1 MSAPTST
8 LESPAPPPTSWA
20 EQARQERTL
29 EETAR
34 RRARSRARRSARVPR
49 HLDLGAIIALLTVA
63 ALTHGGVFGGLS
75 GYVAALGGVAV
86 GAGTALLAARMRMH
100 APMTV
105 VAVLIGYL
113 ALGGALALPRTTIAH
128 VVPTLRTLQLLVVG
142 IVTSWKDLLT
152 VQPPAGAF
160 IGPAVMPYLAGVLC
174 SSIAVSVVVRTRRPL
189 WALAPAAVL
198 LLLGILW
205 GSQSAPLALPVG
217 VAWGALALV
226 WAGACAARQRREG
239 GRGTVEFEGAGR
251 RPRTRRLVG
260 ATVLVLLGALCAAT
274 LSPVLV
280 DGGHRS
286 VLRDLVEPPLDLR
299 EYHSPISLFRTLNTD
314 QADAEQFTVSGLPE
328 GGRIRLATLDT
339 YDGTVFKIAGD
350 AAEAGFRHVGTEF
363 TDTPLAAGA
372 STAHVAVTIS
382 GYTGNWVP
390 GGGATR
396 SLDYTS
402 SRQDELAEALFY
414 SDSLV
419 TGLSTVSLQEGD
431 SYTAEVVTGRE
442 WSDQELEGKAFMQV
456 PIPEDTNVPASVAE
470 VASTMVADATAG
482 IGQVRAIQ
490 QKLHDGGFYSDGTDG
505 LSLPGHRA
513 DRLEKFLT
521 DEQMIGDDDQYAP
534 AMALMLRSLGIPSRV
549 VMGFHPDEGV
559 QGDVTI
565 TGKET
570 HAWVEVP
577 FDGAGWVAFDPTPPR
592 DQVPQTQ
599 VPKPK
604 PNPRPQVL
612 QPPDPPEEPAEVP
625 PDVVEQPDDD
635 REPEGSWWDTVLVAL
650 EIAGVGMLLVSPFVA
665 IVSAKARR
673 ARRRRRR
680 GPQDVR
686 TAAAW
691 DEVVDRAT
699 DLGVL
704 VPATDTR
711 SDQAR
716 SIDTQLGVVDP
727 AAGDT
732 GFHRWDEPRTRTLEL
747 ATQLDGIVFGAGTLD
762 EGTGERAWVGGGEVI
777 AAMRRQVPRLRRL
790 RGTFSTRSLRV
801 RRRRWR
807 DRWRDWR
814 ATGTGTAAD
823 GNGDQDMG
831 TGSPVREPVR
841 SGNG

>member
-8 LESPAPPPTSWA
+8 LETPVPPSASWA

-34 RRARSRARRSARVPR
+34 RRARSRARRRERAP
-49 HLDLGAIIALLTVA
+49 HLLDVGAVVALLAVA
-63 ALTHGGVFGGLS
+63 AMTHGGVFGDLS

-86 GAGTALLAARMRMH
+86 GAGTALLAARMRLR

-105 VAVLIGYL
+105 VSVLIGYL
-113 ALGGALALPRTTIAH
+113 VLGGALALPRTTLAH

-174 SSIAVSVVVRTRRPL
+174 SAVAVSVVVRTRRPL
-189 WALAPAAVL
+189 WALAPVAVL

-217 VAWGALALV
+217 VAWGAIALV
-226 WAGACAARQRREG
+226 WAGSCAARQRREG

-251 RPRTRRLVG
+251 RPRARRLVG
-260 ATVLVLLGALCAAT
+260 ATVLVVLGSLCAT
-274 LSPVLV
+274 TISPVLV
-280 DGGHRS
+280 EGGHRS

-299 EYHSPISLFRTLNTD
+299 EYHSPISLFRTLNTEE
-314 QADAEQFTVSGLPE
+314 ADTDQFTVSGLPE
-328 GGRIRLATLDT
+328 DGRIRLATLDA

-350 AAEAGFRHVGTEF
+350 AAQAGFRHVGTEF
-363 TDTPLAAGA
+363 TDTPLAVGA
-372 STAHVAVTIS
+372 STTDVTVTIS

-390 GGGATR
+390 SGGATR

-402 SRQDELAEALFY
+402 ARQDELAEALFY

-419 TGLSTVSLQEGD
+419 TGLSTVPLQEGD
-431 SYTAEVVTGRE
+431 TYTAEVVTARE

-456 PIPEDTNVPASVAE
+456 PLPEDTNVPAAVAE
-470 VASTMVADATAG
+470 VASTMVADAAAG

-521 DEQMIGDDDQYAP
+521 DDQMIGDDDQYAP

-559 QGDVTI
+559 QGEVTI

-577 FDGAGWVAFDPTPPR
+577 FDGAGWVAFDPTPPK

-635 REPEGSWWDTVLVAL
+635 REPEGSWWDKVLVAL
-650 EIAGVGMLLVSPFVA
+650 EIAGAGLLVMSPFIA
-665 IVSAKARR
+665 IVVAKARR

-691 DEVVDRAT
+691 EEVVDRAT

-704 VPATDTR
+704 VPPKDTR
-711 SDQAR
+711 TDQAR
-716 SIDTQLGVVDP
+716 SIDTQLGVTDP
-727 AAGDT
+727 TTGGT
-732 GFHRWDEPRTRTLEL
+732 GFHRWDEPRTQTLKL
-747 ATQLDGIVFGAGTLD
+747 AALLDGMVFGAGALD
-762 EGTGERAWVGGGEVI
+762 EESGSRAWAGGSEVI
-777 AAMRRQVPRLRRL
+777 SVMRRNVPVLRRL
-790 RGTFSTRSLRV
+790 RGTFSTRSLRA

-807 DRWRDWR
+807 DRWREWR
-814 ATGTGTAAD
+814 LRRSDAAVRRAGEQDTGTG
-823 GNGDQDMG
+823 
-831 TGSPVREPVR
+831 SSVREPVR